1 MAVFFKTPAP
11 PGVAAGLRNGV
22 VVRAESLFEHRQL
35 VRRRAP
41 IACLWGKGADG
52 VLTAR
57 WAGDPPSS
65 DPVAEP
71 LRLAVAR

>member
-1 MAVFFKTPAP
+1 
-11 PGVAAGLRNGV
+11 
-22 VVRAESLFEHRQL
+22 